1 MTTILG
7 VTGVNVGVVPAATAT
22 LPPADA
28 QLVQRFDDAMSKPP
42 IKLATD
48 QEIQRLSAG
57 DVARLRSLHGADDEG
72 FRADAKV
79 LADIQHKIIVD
90 GVLKGVRDAFET
102 KLFE

>member
-7 VTGVNVGVVPAATAT
+7 VSGVNMGGAPVAPAT

-28 QLVQRFDDAMSKPP
+28 QLVQRFDNAMGTTRV
-42 IKLATD
+42 KLATD

-57 DVARLRSLHGADDEG
+57 DVDRLRSLHGLDDEA
-72 FRADAKV
+72 FRADAKI

-90 GVLKGVRDAFET
+90 GVLKGVRDVFESNP
-102 KLFE
+102 FE